1 MYIQTG
7 TDWYHSRCVQ
17 NCPKS
22 PTNRHCAGYANWDQH
37 LFNTPEFCCLV
48 TLNWMSIDECLS
60 PPENEE
66 GEGEIIALSSNMQTQ
81 GFNNIEVVPFEATTT
96 TSTTP
101 ATTSLPEGSCPPPY
115 THLQTYKSLS
125 LVSVYL
131 NPPTNTIG
139 QIYKCKDNQ
148 LWVYCNVF
156 EPAWKRVSIGGG
168 SIHTDNGL
176 LGWEKVDQEDGGI
189 CTTNGEEVD
198 PSLLQALLAPAR
210 PSRPARPTALPEV
223 EKAPPIPKG
232 EQLQVSPIKPTSSR
246 PKPGTMQVQQ
256 AKQEEGC
263 WRSGIIC
270 DSHADEFACCTSCV
284 NGYCT

>member
-1 MYIQTG
+1 
-7 TDWYHSRCVQ
+7 
-17 NCPKS
+17 
-22 PTNRHCAGYANWDQH
+22 
-37 LFNTPEFCCLV
+37 
-48 TLNWMSIDECLS
+48 MSIDECLS

-148 LWVYCNVF
+148 LWVYCNIF